1 MKEVILNRIRNEIKN
16 AGNPISAKELI
27 NITNFAPATVYKA
40 IKILLDNGEIEE
52 GLEGRSSVYSY
63 VASGGRT
70 SPVTPITDNSQNTQN
85 VCNTA
90 TAQKETTQHITVNGN
105 GIKVVKYDPQKLVL
119 NRDEVLS
126 KYERR
131 KINGIEEFAIFDF
144 ALQHQK
150 NVLLIGEKGCG
161 KSAMARAFSA
171 YKELPYFRINL
182 DGMITSEDLL
192 GQWVRAGNDW
202 AWSDGVLTMAMRHGG
217 VLVIDEIN
225 AGSPEV
231 NFVFQSALDDD
242 RQIILRNK
250 DNEVVKAH
258 ENFLVIATMN
268 PDYEGTHPL
277 NEALEDRFDIVL
289 EVGYDEKIEERI
301 IKDKNLRELA
311 KRIRKMHRKGE
322 VSKTISTRTLV
333 QFQDNMEIFGT
344 DFAIQ
349 AILGKF
355 EKEDRQAIE
364 EAAKQTLSMDMEK
377 EATVETTEEGGE
389 TA

>member
-1 MKEVILNRIRNEIKN
+1 VKEVILNKIRNEIKN

-70 SPVTPITDNSQNTQN
+70 SPVTPVTNNSQNTQN

-105 GIKVVKYDPQKLVL
+105 GIKVVKYDPKELVL

-289 EVGYDEKIEERI
+289 EVNYDEKIEERI